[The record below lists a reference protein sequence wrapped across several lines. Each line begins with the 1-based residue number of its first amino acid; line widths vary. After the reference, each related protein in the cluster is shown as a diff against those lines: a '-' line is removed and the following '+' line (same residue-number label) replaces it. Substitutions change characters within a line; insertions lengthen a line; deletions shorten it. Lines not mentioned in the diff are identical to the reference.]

1 MFPNQNNVAASGPGP
16 AADGQQSLNYN
27 GLPAQQQQQQQQQ
40 LSQSSKNVR
49 KKPYV
54 KITEQ
59 PAGKALRFRYEC
71 EGRSAGSIPGVN
83 STPENKTYPTIEI
96 VGYKGRAVVVV
107 SCVTKDVPHR
117 PHPHNLVGKE
127 GCKKGVCT
135 LEINSET
142 MRAVFSNLGIQCV
155 KKKDIEAALKAREE
169 IRVDPFKTGFSHR
182 FQPSSIDL
190 NSVRLCFQVFMES
203 EQKGR
208 FTSPLPPVVSEPIF
222 DKKAMSDL
230 VICRLCSCSAT
241 VLGNTQIILLC
252 EKVAKEDISVRFF
265 EEKNGQS
272 VWEAF
277 GDFQHTDVHKQTA
290 ITFKTP
296 RYHTLDI
303 TEPAKVGFS
312 SENRE
317 NNKKLINYFQV
328 FIQLRRPSDGV
339 TSEALAFEYVPL
351 DSGKHTFWN
360 LHRHLKRKP
369 DEDIFQQILS
379 LDAKR
384 EAPTI
389 EVIDLDTPKLEVP
402 VLEAPFIGQ
411 EEPMQEELSLEQ
423 EQVLQ
428 QEQIL
433 QQEAYS
439 QEPLGQQEQV
449 FEQEHSA
456 IIHEPDHGSDHT
468 PEDMEAEAHRLRSE
482 QEKEI
487 DTIIDEKV
495 RELEQLELGQ
505 QLEPPRP
512 LSANDKIT
520 EWMKSN
526 EIEQQPHEPSPT
538 VEGDVLDSGLEA
550 TLDITE
556 EDKTLNDLLEQVAE
570 LDEIYTDY
578 KVQRDTYNNTL
589 QNELAGVVGT
599 GQKGGP
605 LMVEDSFDDAATYT
619 SLQIAFKNP
628 VLIPMDDIMPPT
640 PPMSQCAPEDAHQ
653 HYDPIEVNSQSQTSE
668 PVPPRPAPPT
678 PMPAIL
684 TVPFPPEEEK
694 LPPLPPK
701 RIRKQ
706 DSNAE
711 NRSIE
716 ANTVQARPSTA
727 ESPLNKRLP
736 PAPTPKNPNF
746 NTLPRQKKPGF
757 FSKLFSRR
765 KSKPELAQDQCSLLD
780 SKANSREPSIG
791 HFNMQDPMRASL
803 RSSKSAAPII
813 TTPAPSK
820 SSPVKAK
827 KPGSKLGKP
836 VGRSVSSV
844 SGKRPAYLN
853 ADVVHIPL
861 KGDSANSLPQQQRNE
876 AYSQSSTMSVGT
888 GLDRRTA
895 SALQLADIPISE
907 GGMELVAIADRQSL
921 HNLVSSIE
929 GHFNVQLDPN
939 LDLTEAEHFALYT
952 SVPPLAAA
960 SEFDE
965 TSAYYA
971 PVDAGEILTPEEV
984 AKRLAAANGLN

>member
-1 MFPNQNNVAASGPGP
+1 MFPNQNNGAASGQLP

-27 GLPAQQQQQQQQQ
+27 GLPAQQQQQ
-40 LSQSSKNVR
+40 LSQSTKNVR

-107 SCVTKDVPHR
+107 SCVTKDTPYR

-252 EKVAKEDISVRFF
+252 EKVAKEDIAVRFF

-296 RYHTLDI
+296 RYHTLEI
-303 TEPAKVGFS
+303 TEPAK
-312 SENRE
+312 
-317 NNKKLINYFQV
+317 V

-339 TSEALAFEYVPL
+339 TSEALPFEYVPM

-369 DEDIFQQILS
+369 DEDLFQQILR
-379 LDAKR
+379 LDARR
-384 EAPTI
+384 EVQAPTI
-389 EVIDLDTPKLEVP
+389 EVIDLDTPKLEVQREIP
-402 VLEAPFIGQ
+402 LEMDFNQEVSQQSEPPLVQEPSVQQEQYAQEQSCQQEQYLQQQQQEQSFQ
-411 EEPMQEELSLEQ
+411 LEEPMQQDHELPEQ
-423 EQVLQ
+423 QSFDQALDN
-428 QEQIL
+428 L
-433 QQEAYS
+433 
-439 QEPLGQQEQV
+439 
-449 FEQEHSA
+449 
-456 IIHEPDHGSDHT
+456 PDHASDHI
-468 PEDMEAEAHRLRSE
+468 PEDMEAADVQAEAEAHRLRSE

-495 RELEQLELGQ
+495 RELEKLDLGQ
-505 QLEPPRP
+505 HLEPRP
-512 LSANDKIT
+512 LTANDKIT
-520 EWMKSN
+520 EWMKSS
-526 EIEQQPHEPSPT
+526 EIEQQVHEPSPT
-538 VEGDVLDSGLEA
+538 AEADVLDSAREISK
-550 TLDITE
+550 T
-556 EDKTLNDLLEQVAE
+556 DKTLDELLETVAE
-570 LDEIYTDY
+570 LDEIYTDF
-578 KVQRDTYNNTL
+578 KVQRDTYKNTI
-589 QNELAGVVGT
+589 QNELAGFEGRA
-599 GQKGGP
+599 P
-605 LMVEDSFDDAATYT
+605 LQVEDSFDDAATYT

-628 VLIPMDDIMPPT
+628 VLIPMEDIMPPT

-653 HYDPIEVNSQSQTSE
+653 HYDPVEVNSQARKPETPLRPIP
-668 PVPPRPAPPT
+668 PVP
-678 PMPAIL
+678 PAIL

-716 ANTVQARPSTA
+716 ANTVQARPSA
-727 ESPLNKRLP
+727 GESPLNKRLP
-736 PAPTPKNPNF
+736 PAPKNPNF
-746 NTLPRQKKPGF
+746 NSLPRQKKPGF

-765 KSKPELAQDQCSLLD
+765 KSKPDLAQGQENSSLID
-780 SKANSREPSIG
+780 SKVNSREPSIG

-803 RSSKSAAPII
+803 RSSKSAAPFISN
-813 TTPAPSK
+813 PAPAK

-827 KPGSKLGKP
+827 KPGSKLVKP

-844 SGKRPAYLN
+844 SGKRPTYLN

-861 KGDSANSLPQQQRNE
+861 KGDSANSLPQQQRTE
-876 AYSQSSTMSVGT
+876 GYSQSSTVSVGA

-939 LDLTEAEHFALYT
+939 IDLTEAEHFALYT
-952 SVPPLAAA
+952 SIPPLAAA

-971 PVDAGEILTPEEV
+971 PVDAGEILTPDEV
-984 AKRLAAANGLN
+984 AKRLTAANGI